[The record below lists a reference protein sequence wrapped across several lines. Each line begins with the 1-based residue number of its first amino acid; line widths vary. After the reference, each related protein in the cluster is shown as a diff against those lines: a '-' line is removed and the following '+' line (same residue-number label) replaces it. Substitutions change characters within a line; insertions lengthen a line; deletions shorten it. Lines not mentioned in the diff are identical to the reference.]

1 MKQLISTI
9 FLILYTCI
17 GFSQNVTFDISTS
30 YLFTKLTLKGANVI
44 DKRSNQS
51 SDLRQAVSIGLNTKI
66 SKNFYF
72 KTEAGTNS
80 FEDVIQM
87 EYTNTF
93 GKFNFFER
101 YSREQWYFAI
111 LPEWRPFEKT
121 PVYINGGWSIYQT
134 FGASGLV
141 GKNTK
146 KSRTGIMIN
155 LGATPILTENLGC
168 IVNLGYTYVQGMSDH
183 IDSPTISTK
192 QINVKFGFV
201 YIIK

>member
-93 GKFNFFER
+93 GNLTFLKGIHANNGILQFF
-101 YSREQWYFAI
+101 Q
-111 LPEWRPFEKT
+111 
-121 PVYINGGWSIYQT
+121 NGDH
-134 FGASGLV
+134 L
-141 GKNTK
+141 K
-146 KSRTGIMIN
+146 KHLFI
-155 LGATPILTENLGC
+155 
-168 IVNLGYTYVQGMSDH
+168 
-183 IDSPTISTK
+183 
-192 QINVKFGFV
+192 
-201 YIIK
+201 